1 MTKGEAMYKIL
12 VLNPGSTSTKVA
24 YYEDAVNVCERN
36 LDVDRQVIAG
46 MKGIFDQMD
55 LRKETIRTFMKEEKI
70 DPKEL
75 NVIVSRGGGGGNLM
89 SGGYIIDK
97 ALVQHCYDYD
107 TPHASSL
114 GPVIA
119 YEMGQELGI
128 PAFIYDGEGVNE
140 FIPEACLS
148 GFKDFPIAPGSHTL
162 NAKAAAR
169 IGAAKL
175 GGKLDDFNIVVCH
188 LGGGTSTSAHRHGR
202 LIDSTSDGYSAERAG
217 GVPFM
222 AIIGFVAGC
231 FSGKYTH
238 RDILKM
244 IMGGGG
250 LAGHLGTSDLR
261 EVERRIDAGDA
272 EAKLAFDG
280 MVYAQAKDIGAMST
294 TMNMDVDAIVLTGG
308 MAHSSRLVEA
318 LSARVSKIAPII
330 VAPGSHEMDSLA
342 TGVIRVM
349 NGEEPY
355 HKFGRDR
362 VEDEYVK

>member
-1 MTKGEAMYKIL
+1 MYKIL

-24 YYEDAVNVCERN
+24 YYEDSVNVCERN
-36 LDVDRQVIAG
+36 LDVDRAAIAG
-46 MKGIFDQMD
+46 MKNIFDQMD
-55 LRKETIRTFMKEEKI
+55 LRKETIRNFLDEEHI
-70 DPKEL
+70 RPEDL
-75 NVIVSRGGGGGNLM
+75 SFIVSRGGGGGNLM
-89 SGGYIIDK
+89 SGGYLIDE

-119 YEMGQELGI
+119 YEMGKQLGI

-148 GFKDFPIAPGSHTL
+148 GFPAFPIAPGSHTL

-169 IGAAKL
+169 IGAARL
-175 GGKLDDFNIVVCH
+175 GGKLEDFNIVVCH
-188 LGGGTSTSAHRHGR
+188 LGGGTSTSAHCRGK

-222 AIIGFVAGC
+222 ALIGFVAGC
-231 FSGKYTH
+231 FSGKYTQ

-250 LAGHLGTSDLR
+250 LAGYLGTRDLR
-261 EVERRIDAGDA
+261 EVEKMVDAGD
-272 EAKLAFDG
+272 EKAKLIFDG
-280 MVYAQAKDIGAMST
+280 MVYAQAKDIGAMAT

-308 MAHSSRLVEA
+308 MAHSKRLVEA
-318 LSARVSKIAPII
+318 LSARVGKIAPII
-330 VAPGSHEMDSLA
+330 VAAGSHEMDALA
-342 TGVIRVM
+342 NGAIRLM
-349 NGEEPY
+349 NREEKY
-355 HKFGRDR
+355 HKFGKDSS
-362 VEDEYVK
+362 EDAYV

>member
-1 MTKGEAMYKIL
+1 MYKIL

-24 YYEDAVNVCERN
+24 YYEDNVNVCERN
-36 LDVDRQVIAG
+36 LDVDRAAIAG
-46 MKGIFDQMD
+46 MKNIFDQMD
-55 LRKETIRTFMKEEKI
+55 LRKETIRNFLDEEHI
-70 DPKEL
+70 RPEDL
-75 NVIVSRGGGGGNLM
+75 SFIVSRGGGGGNLM
-89 SGGYIIDK
+89 SGGYLIDE

-119 YEMGQELGI
+119 YEMGKQLGI

-148 GFKDFPIAPGSHTL
+148 GFPAFPIAPGSHTL

-169 IGAAKL
+169 IGAARL
-175 GGKLDDFNIVVCH
+175 GGKLEDFNIVVCH
-188 LGGGTSTSAHRHGR
+188 LGGGTSTSAHCRGK

-222 AIIGFVAGC
+222 ALIGFVAGC
-231 FSGKYTH
+231 FSGKYTQ

-250 LAGHLGTSDLR
+250 LAGYLGTSDLR
-261 EVERRIDAGDA
+261 EVEKMVDAGD
-272 EAKLAFDG
+272 EKAKLIFDG
-280 MVYAQAKDIGAMST
+280 MVYAQAKDIGAMAT

-308 MAHSSRLVEA
+308 MAHSKRLVEA
-318 LSARVSKIAPII
+318 LSARVGKIAPII
-330 VAPGSHEMDSLA
+330 VAAGSHEMDALA
-342 TGVIRVM
+342 NGAIRLM
-349 NGEEPY
+349 NREEKY
-355 HKFGRDR
+355 HKFGTDSS
-362 VEDEYVK
+362 EDAYV

>member
-1 MTKGEAMYKIL
+1 MYKIL

-24 YYEDAVNVCERN
+24 YYEDSVNVCERN
-36 LDVDRQVIAG
+36 LDVDRAAIAG
-46 MKGIFDQMD
+46 MKNIFDQMD
-55 LRKETIRTFMKEEKI
+55 LRKETIRNFLDEENI
-70 DPKEL
+70 RPEDL
-75 NVIVSRGGGGGNLM
+75 SFIVSRGGGGGNLM
-89 SGGYIIDK
+89 SGGYLIDE

-119 YEMGQELGI
+119 YEMGKQLGI

-148 GFKDFPIAPGSHTL
+148 GFPAFPIAPGSHTL

-169 IGAAKL
+169 IGAARL
-175 GGKLDDFNIVVCH
+175 GGKLEDFNIVVCH
-188 LGGGTSTSAHRHGR
+188 LGGGTSTSAHCRGK

-222 AIIGFVAGC
+222 ALIGFVAGC
-231 FSGKYTH
+231 FSGKYTQ

-250 LAGHLGTSDLR
+250 LAGYLGTSDLR
-261 EVERRIDAGDA
+261 EVEKMVDAGD
-272 EAKLAFDG
+272 EKAKLIFDG
-280 MVYAQAKDIGAMST
+280 MVYAQAKDIGAMAT

-308 MAHSSRLVEA
+308 MAHSKRLVEA
-318 LSARVSKIAPII
+318 LSARVGKIAPII
-330 VAPGSHEMDSLA
+330 VAAGSHEMDALA
-342 TGVIRVM
+342 NGAIRLM
-349 NGEEPY
+349 NREEKY
-355 HKFGRDR
+355 HKFGKDSS
-362 VEDEYVK
+362 EDAYV

>member
-1 MTKGEAMYKIL
+1 MYKIL

-24 YYEDAVNVCERN
+24 YYEDSVNVCERN
-36 LDVDRQVIAG
+36 LDVDRAAIAG
-46 MKGIFDQMD
+46 MKNIFDQMD
-55 LRKETIRTFMKEEKI
+55 LRKETIRNFLDEEHI
-70 DPKEL
+70 RPEDL
-75 NVIVSRGGGGGNLM
+75 SFIVSRGGGGGNLM
-89 SGGYIIDK
+89 SGGYLIDE

-119 YEMGQELGI
+119 YEMGKQLGI

-148 GFKDFPIAPGSHTL
+148 GFPAFPIAPGSHTL

-169 IGAAKL
+169 IGAARL
-175 GGKLDDFNIVVCH
+175 GGKLEDFNIVVCH
-188 LGGGTSTSAHRHGR
+188 LGGGTSTSAHCRGK

-222 AIIGFVAGC
+222 VLIGFVAGC
-231 FSGKYTH
+231 FSGKYTQ

-250 LAGHLGTSDLR
+250 LAGYLGTSDLR
-261 EVERRIDAGDA
+261 EVEKMVDAGD
-272 EAKLAFDG
+272 EKAKLIFDG
-280 MVYAQAKDIGAMST
+280 MVYAQAKDIGAMAT

-308 MAHSSRLVEA
+308 MAHSKRLVEA
-318 LSARVSKIAPII
+318 LSARVGKIAPII
-330 VAPGSHEMDSLA
+330 VAAGSHEMDALA
-342 TGVIRVM
+342 NGAIRLM
-349 NGEEPY
+349 NREEKY
-355 HKFGRDR
+355 HKFGKDSS
-362 VEDEYVK
+362 EDAYV

>member
-1 MTKGEAMYKIL
+1 MYKIL

-24 YYEDAVNVCERN
+24 YYEDSVNVCERN
-36 LDVDRQVIAG
+36 LDVDRAAIAG
-46 MKGIFDQMD
+46 MKNIFDQMD
-55 LRKETIRTFMKEEKI
+55 LRKETIRNFLDEEHI
-70 DPKEL
+70 RPEDL
-75 NVIVSRGGGGGNLM
+75 SFIVSRGGGGGNLM
-89 SGGYIIDK
+89 SGGYLIDE

-119 YEMGQELGI
+119 YEMGRQLGI

-148 GFKDFPIAPGSHTL
+148 GFPAFPIAPGSHTL

-169 IGAAKL
+169 IGAARL
-175 GGKLDDFNIVVCH
+175 GGKLEDFNIVVCH
-188 LGGGTSTSAHRHGR
+188 LGGGTSTSAHCRGK

-222 AIIGFVAGC
+222 ALIGFVAGC
-231 FSGKYTH
+231 FSGKYTQ

-250 LAGHLGTSDLR
+250 LAGYLGTSDLR
-261 EVERRIDAGDA
+261 EVEKMVDAGD
-272 EAKLAFDG
+272 EKAKLIFDG
-280 MVYAQAKDIGAMST
+280 MVYAQAKDIGAMAT

-308 MAHSSRLVEA
+308 MAHSKRLVEA
-318 LSARVSKIAPII
+318 LSARVGKIAPII
-330 VAPGSHEMDSLA
+330 VAAGSHEMDALA
-342 TGVIRVM
+342 NGAIRLM
-349 NGEEPY
+349 NREEKY
-355 HKFGRDR
+355 HKFGKDSS
-362 VEDEYVK
+362 EDAYV

>member
-1 MTKGEAMYKIL
+1 MYKIL

-24 YYEDAVNVCERN
+24 YYEDSVNVCERN
-36 LDVDRQVIAG
+36 LDVDRAAIAG
-46 MKGIFDQMD
+46 MKNIFDQMD
-55 LRKETIRTFMKEEKI
+55 LRKETIRNFFDEEHI
-70 DPKEL
+70 RPEDL
-75 NVIVSRGGGGGNLM
+75 SFIVSRGGGGGNLM
-89 SGGYIIDK
+89 SGGYLIDE

-119 YEMGQELGI
+119 YEMGKQLGI

-148 GFKDFPIAPGSHTL
+148 GFPAFPIAPGSHTL

-169 IGAAKL
+169 IGAARL
-175 GGKLDDFNIVVCH
+175 GGKLEDFNIVVCH
-188 LGGGTSTSAHRHGR
+188 LGGGTSTSAHCGGK

-222 AIIGFVAGC
+222 ALIGFVAGC
-231 FSGKYTH
+231 FSGKYTQ

-250 LAGHLGTSDLR
+250 LAGYLGTSDLR
-261 EVERRIDAGDA
+261 EVEKMVDA
-272 EAKLAFDG
+272 EDEKAKLIFDG
-280 MVYAQAKDIGAMST
+280 MVYAQAKDIGAMAT

-308 MAHSSRLVEA
+308 MAHSKRLVEA
-318 LSARVSKIAPII
+318 LSARVGKIAPII
-330 VAPGSHEMDSLA
+330 VAAGSHEMDALA
-342 TGVIRVM
+342 NGAIRLM
-349 NGEEPY
+349 NREEKY
-355 HKFGRDR
+355 HKFGKDSS
-362 VEDEYVK
+362 EDAYV

>member
-1 MTKGEAMYKIL
+1 MYKIL

-24 YYEDAVNVCERN
+24 YYEDNVNVCERN
-36 LDVDRQVIAG
+36 LDVDRAAIAG
-46 MKGIFDQMD
+46 MKNIFDQMD
-55 LRKETIRTFMKEEKI
+55 LRKETIRNFLDEEHI
-70 DPKEL
+70 RPEDL
-75 NVIVSRGGGGGNLM
+75 SFIVSRGGGGGNLM
-89 SGGYIIDK
+89 SGGYLIDE

-119 YEMGQELGI
+119 YEMGKQLGI

-148 GFKDFPIAPGSHTL
+148 GFPAFPIAPGSHTL

-169 IGAAKL
+169 IGAARL
-175 GGKLDDFNIVVCH
+175 GGKLEDFNIVVGH
-188 LGGGTSTSAHRHGR
+188 LGGGTSTSAHCRGK

-222 AIIGFVAGC
+222 ALIGFVAGC
-231 FSGKYTH
+231 FSGKYTQ

-250 LAGHLGTSDLR
+250 LAGYLGTSDLR
-261 EVERRIDAGDA
+261 EVEKMVDAGD
-272 EAKLAFDG
+272 EKAKLIFDG
-280 MVYAQAKDIGAMST
+280 MVYAQAKDIGAMAT

-308 MAHSSRLVEA
+308 MAHSKRLVEA
-318 LSARVSKIAPII
+318 LSARVGKIAPII
-330 VAPGSHEMDSLA
+330 VAAGSHEMDALA
-342 TGVIRVM
+342 NGAIRLM
-349 NGEEPY
+349 NREEKY
-355 HKFGRDR
+355 HKFGKDSS
-362 VEDEYVK
+362 EDAYV

>member
-1 MTKGEAMYKIL
+1 MYKIL

-24 YYEDAVNVCERN
+24 YYEDSVNVCERN
-36 LDVDRQVIAG
+36 LDVDRAAIAG
-46 MKGIFDQMD
+46 MKNIFDQMD
-55 LRKETIRTFMKEEKI
+55 LRKETIRNFLDEEHI
-70 DPKEL
+70 RPEDL
-75 NVIVSRGGGGGNLM
+75 SFIVSRGGGGGNLM
-89 SGGYIIDK
+89 SGGYLIDE

-119 YEMGQELGI
+119 YEMGKQLGI

-148 GFKDFPIAPGSHTL
+148 GFPAFPIAPGSHTL

-169 IGAAKL
+169 IGAARL
-175 GGKLDDFNIVVCH
+175 GGKLEDFNIVVCH
-188 LGGGTSTSAHRHGR
+188 LGGGTSTSAHCRGK

-222 AIIGFVAGC
+222 ALIGFVAGC
-231 FSGKYTH
+231 FSGKYTQ

-250 LAGHLGTSDLR
+250 LAGYLGTSDLR
-261 EVERRIDAGDA
+261 EVEKMVDAGD
-272 EAKLAFDG
+272 EKAKLIFDG
-280 MVYAQAKDIGAMST
+280 MVYAQAKDIGAMAT

-308 MAHSSRLVEA
+308 MAHSKRLVEA
-318 LSARVSKIAPII
+318 LSARVGKIAPII
-330 VAPGSHEMDSLA
+330 VAAGSHEMDALA
-342 TGVIRVM
+342 NAAIRLM
-349 NGEEPY
+349 NREEKY
-355 HKFGRDR
+355 HKFEKDSS
-362 VEDEYVK
+362 EDAYV

>member
-1 MTKGEAMYKIL
+1 MYKIL

-24 YYEDAVNVCERN
+24 YYEDSVNVCERN
-36 LDVDRQVIAG
+36 LDVDRAAIAG
-46 MKGIFDQMD
+46 MKNIFDQMD
-55 LRKETIRTFMKEEKI
+55 LRKETIRNFLDEEHI
-70 DPKEL
+70 RPEDL
-75 NVIVSRGGGGGNLM
+75 SFIVSRGGGGGNLM
-89 SGGYIIDK
+89 SGGYLIDE

-119 YEMGQELGI
+119 YEMGKQLGI

-148 GFKDFPIAPGSHTL
+148 GFPAFPIAPGSHTL

-169 IGAAKL
+169 IGAARL
-175 GGKLDDFNIVVCH
+175 GGKLEDFNIVVCH
-188 LGGGTSTSAHRHGR
+188 LGGGTSTSAHCRGK

-222 AIIGFVAGC
+222 ALIGFVAGC
-231 FSGKYTH
+231 FSGKYTQ

-250 LAGHLGTSDLR
+250 LAGYLGTSDLR
-261 EVERRIDAGDA
+261 EVEKMVDAGD
-272 EAKLAFDG
+272 EKAKLIFDG
-280 MVYAQAKDIGAMST
+280 MVYAQAKDIGAMAT

-308 MAHSSRLVEA
+308 MAHSKRLVEA
-318 LSARVSKIAPII
+318 LSARVGKIAPII
-330 VAPGSHEMDSLA
+330 VAAGSHEMDALA
-342 TGVIRVM
+342 NGAIRLM
-349 NGEEPY
+349 NREEIY
-355 HKFGRDR
+355 HKFGKDSS
-362 VEDEYVK
+362 EDAYV